1 MKKYFVL
8 PIIVGALLLSGCS
21 DRTKEKAKETAQSAA
36 EDTAVAV
43 QQAKE
48 QSSSAME
55 EAKRQANEAL
65 EQLREKSKEAAE
77 TLGKKSGELSEK
89 AKAAAV
95 KAAASVEKKAA
106 QIKEKL
112 SSTDS
117 SSSSSA
123 DGKALF
129 AKCAGCHGVDG
140 HAKALGKAPVIAG
153 QKPDELARMLE
164 EYRAGKRN
172 AYGMGTVMHNQA
184 AGLSDADIKALAG
197 YIANLK

>member
-8 PIIVGALLLSGCS
+8 LIIVGALLLSGCS

-112 SSTDS
+112 RSTDS
-117 SSSSSA
+117 SASA

-129 AKCAGCHGVDG
+129 TKCAGCHGVDG